1 MILYLVEM
9 VNIEKKLKFDVV
21 LGFFSFFLRT
31 AGILICDLSL
41 ADKIPDKGRL
51 EHTHKQQ

>member
-1 MILYLVEM
+1 MG
-9 VNIEKKLKFDVV
+9 NIEKKLKFDVV
-21 LGFFSFFLRT
+21 LGFFFFFLRT